1 MTDLLYGFNI
11 SYSKKQRKILRKFF
25 KTLFFVN
32 KVNNRILHNNISS
45 NIQNAIKQK
54 KKDDLLSLIP
64 PLGYD
69 QIFETLGNFIENNSK
84 NPQLQEVMKF
94 VYDTDYSNDDKLEN
108 IRDGVGENAEAIVR
122 DETSVRML
130 ISTNQ
135 INEVK
140 TIFSTIKINHIDFS
154 KLCDIKTLDE

>member
-1 MTDLLYGFNI
+1 MTDLLYGFKI
-11 SYSKKQRKILRKFF
+11 SYSEKQRKILRKFF

-45 NIQNAIKQK
+45 NAQNAIKQK
-54 KKDDLLSLIP
+54 QKDDLLSLILQ
-64 PLGYD
+64 LGYD
-69 QIFETLGNFIENNSK
+69 QIFKTIGNSIENNQK
-84 NPQLQEVMKF
+84 NPQLQEAMKF

-130 ISTNQ
+130 ISTNE

-154 KLCDIKTLDE
+154 KLCDIKTLD

>member
-1 MTDLLYGFNI
+1 MYQSRDISKSIYFYFCQHLGNENSDKPFFDLQKVMTDLLYGFKI
-11 SYSKKQRKILRKFF
+11 SYSEEQRKILRKFF

-45 NIQNAIKQK
+45 NAQNAIKQK
-54 KKDDLLSLIP
+54 KKDNLLSLIP

-84 NPQLQEVMKF
+84 NPQLQEAMKF
-94 VYDTDYSNDDKLEN
+94 VYDTDYSKDDKLEN

-122 DETSVRML
+122 DETSV
-130 ISTNQ
+130 
-135 INEVK
+135 
-140 TIFSTIKINHIDFS
+140 
-154 KLCDIKTLDE
+154 

>member
-1 MTDLLYGFNI
+1 MEE
-11 SYSKKQRKILRKFF
+11 QRKKLRKFF

-32 KVNNRILHNNISS
+32 KVNNRILNNYLST
-45 NIQNAIKQK
+45 NGKNAINEK

-69 QIFETLGNFIENNSK
+69 QIFETLGNFIENNLK

-94 VYDTDYSNDDKLEN
+94 VYDTNYSNDDKLEN
-108 IRDGVGENAEAIVR
+108 IRDGIGENAEAIVR

-130 ISTNQ
+130 ISTNE

-154 KLCDIKTLDE
+154 KLCDIKTLD